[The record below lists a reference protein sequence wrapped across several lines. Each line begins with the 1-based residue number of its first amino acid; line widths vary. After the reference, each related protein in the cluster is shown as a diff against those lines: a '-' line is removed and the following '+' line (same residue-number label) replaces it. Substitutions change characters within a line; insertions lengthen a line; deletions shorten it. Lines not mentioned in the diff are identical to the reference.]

1 MLEINEIEYC
11 KVNVKYTA
19 TPETVIE
26 KTKEAI
32 NELRKLPVPGFRK
45 NKATDVAIKARYKLR
60 IEQWVK
66 NEMINHSYEDI
77 LFETKIEPIGQ
88 PQVIDMRLDGNNF
101 NCEMLF
107 LKKPEFELKEVK
119 GLEIPK
125 PHENVTQIQYVQEL
139 LQELRTKNG
148 NSAPFEDGEFLQMG
162 DIATLDYIVDGKL
175 NEGVLY
181 TVGHNILPEFDD
193 NIIGMA
199 PGEDRTFNILLDGKK
214 IEVKVS
220 LHMGMKKT
228 LCPLDDE
235 LAIKVGLKNIDE
247 LRSTVEGIAGN
258 RLKQHRDAQ
267 IADQISK
274 RILLAH
280 DFEVPKF
287 LQDME
292 FQGLAQKHNI
302 KLDEATD
309 EVKADLAEK
318 AKNSIKFA
326 LILDSVR
333 KVLPESDLTDDEILN
348 MLRQRI
354 LAQNSNIDPN
364 SYLADMQKNGS
375 LIGLVA
381 QVRNET
387 TLQYL
392 IDNAKIIE

>member
-19 TPETVIE
+19 LTETVIE

-32 NELRKLPVPGFRK
+32 NELRKLPVPGFRPG
-45 NKATDVAIKARYKLR
+45 KATDLAIKARYKQK
-60 IEQWVK
+60 INEWVK
-66 NEMINHSYEDI
+66 SQMIQASYEDI

-88 PQVIDMRLDGNNF
+88 PQVLDMRLDGNNF

-107 LKKPEFELKEVK
+107 LKKPDFELKEVK

-125 PHENVTQIQYVQEL
+125 PHEDVTQAQYVESL

-148 NSAPFEDGEFLQMG
+148 DSRPFEDGDFVQVG
-162 DIATLDYIVDGKL
+162 DVLTLDYSVDGNL

-199 PGEDRTFNILLDGKK
+199 PGEDRTFNVLLDEKK
-214 IEVKVS
+214 TKVKVS
-220 LHMGMKKT
+220 LHMGMKKSH
-228 LCPLDDE
+228 CPLDDE
-235 LAIKVGLKNIDE
+235 LAKKVGVNSLQE

-267 IADQISK
+267 LADQISK
-274 RILLAH
+274 RLLAMH
-280 DFEVPKF
+280 DFEVPPW
-287 LQDME
+287 LIQME
-292 FQGLAQKHNI
+292 EQGMAQKSNVN
-302 KLDEATD
+302 LVEASD
-309 EVKADLAEK
+309 EVKAELNKK
-318 AKNSIKFA
+318 AADSIKFA
-326 LILDSVR
+326 LILDTIR
-333 KVLPESDLTDDEILN
+333 KQIPESDLTDEEVIKMIKN
-348 MLRQRI
+348 RVA
-354 LAQNSNIDPN
+354 AQGTNPDDF
-364 SYLADMQKNGS
+364 LQDVHKKGQ
-375 LIGLVA
+375 LIAIVA
-381 QVRNET
+381 QIRNEC